1 MLSFDDL
8 ILNYR
13 KLHLI
18 LNLINQ
24 HLSAEFLR
32 LTK

>member
-24 HLSAEFLR
+24 HLSADR
-32 LTK
+32 QVKN